1 MNFRFQNRKKLLVIG
16 SWLLALGNIW
26 HWFGTRMHFSDGV
39 VDGAFGILM
48 GMGIATLL
56 LSIRS
61 NLSKCEIRKTTS

>member
-1 MNFRFQNRKKLLVIG
+1 MNLRFQNRNKLLVIG

-39 VDGAFGILM
+39 VDGAFGLLM

-61 NLSKCEIRKTTS
+61 KLSKCETRKTTS